1 MSTATRVL
9 LAYGVL
15 VASYGMVLG
24 VPLAR
29 IRSTTPEAPRHLVTT
44 HLSALMQG
52 PVALGLAFA
61 VAVTDFDAG
70 WATVVAVIL
79 VVGLALEA
87 VGGTLNW
94 LRGTGDQF
102 AERSPGFFANALSG
116 PLAIV
121 GVLGITVG
129 VLTNL

>member
-15 VASYGMVLG
+15 VVSYGMLLG
-24 VPLAR
+24 VPMAR
-29 IRSTTPEAPRHLVTT
+29 IRSSAPEAPSHLVTT

-61 VAVTDFDAG
+61 IAATDFDTG
-70 WATVVAVIL
+70 WATAAAIVLVA
-79 VVGLALEA
+79 GLALEA
-87 VGGTLNW
+87 IGGTLNW
-94 LRGTGDQF
+94 LRQTGDQF
-102 AERSPGFFANALSG
+102 AERSPGYMANALSG

-121 GVLGITVG
+121 GTLGITVG
-129 VLTNL
+129 VLLNL